1 MTTLSFRADDAL
13 AARLDRVARETG
25 SSRSELLNRALREL
39 LYRLACERDAEIYE
53 REPLTADELVAPS
66 AQVWPGSDDA
76 PW

>member
-53 REPLTADELVAPS
+53 RELLTADELVAPN